1 MNQNFALSLAAV
13 GLVCGSIPA
22 ARADDPNATNAPA
35 ATNAQTKSGGSH
47 LGSLPKAIAG
57 FCAGAIVGTPICF
70 VRKFPKELN
79 DGAHSFV
86 GSIGSNDNK
95 KLLFIPA
102 YVAWIPFAGFISL
115 VEAPAYAVKDAYT
128 AEKPF
133 SKEQFSL
140 GELDQ

>member
-1 MNQNFALSLAAV
+1 MHQNFALSLAAV
-13 GLVCGSIPA
+13 GIACVSIPPA
-22 ARADDPNATNAPA
+22 WADDPKATNAPA
-35 ATNAQTKSGGSH
+35 APNVQSKSGASH
-47 LGSLPKAIAG
+47 LVALPKAIAG
-57 FCAGAIVGTPICF
+57 FCAGAIIGTPICF

-86 GSIGSNDNK
+86 GSIADNDNK
-95 KLLFIPA
+95 KLLFVPA

-115 VEAPAYAVKDAYT
+115 CEAPALAIKGAYT

-140 GELDQ
+140 GELD